1 MSTTLDRVFNVVLG
15 VGMTAASVLLAY
27 ACIVTGA

>member
-1 MSTTLDRVFNVVLG
+1 MSKIFDAVIALG
-15 VGMTAASVLLAY
+15 IAAVCVSLAY

>member
-1 MSTTLDRVFNVVLG
+1 MSKFFDMVIA
-15 VGMTAASVLLAY
+15 VGIAAVCVSLAY